1 MKFPRI
7 VLSLFGIFALLGVGY
22 ALNGDNPIEEI
33 MNKAMKKGGL
43 RQQITI
49 EVDKDS
55 PNWELIQKKSKEL
68 TKYCGDLCKQSPPK
82 GDPESWKKLTEALA
96 DNVKKVD
103 EFISKKDQANAKLT
117 LKKINGSCKT
127 CHDAHRE

>member
-1 MKFPRI
+1 MKLQHI
-7 VLSLFGIFALLGVGY
+7 VFSLFSTFGLLSVGY
-22 ALNGDNPIEEI
+22 ALTADNPIEDI
-33 MNKAMKKGGL
+33 MVKAMKKGGL

-68 TKYCGDLCKQSPPK
+68 TKCCTELCKQSPPK

-103 EFISKKDQANAKLT
+103 ESINKKDQANAKLT